1 MIDKAKL
8 RWTGHVI
15 RMENTRIPK
24 ALLYGRLATGIPR
37 RGNHKTYL
45 NSVKHI
51 LEDCVIDHTRLTELA
66 SERVNWRETVK
77 VGIRKAEE
85 ARINGLVDK
94 RMRRKARAAVAHLP
108 T

>member
-1 MIDKAKL
+1 MIDKARL

-51 LEDCVIDHTRLTELA
+51 LEECDIDYTHLTELA
-66 SERVNWRETVK
+66 SERDNWRKAVK
-77 VGIRKAEE
+77 KGIREAED
-85 ARINGLVDK
+85 ARIDGLIDK